1 MLKYRVGILNEP
13 WTNKTP
19 PIRGGVFINP
29 DEANTW
35 DSDTEL
41 SDTSTLYS
49 SSISSGST
57 ANDSIPIARPVAISK
72 QDVLDTSPEI
82 TEQKQKSTVA
92 PPKRDAVTEAF
103 IHKTIQ
109 GEVDDNIRDYPS
121 LDPQTQREI
130 EDRYKALHDRVKAGG
145 FYQCHYLEYAKE
157 LTRYLSIFG
166 LFMTALTC
174 GWYWTS
180 AALLGLFWVSQFHK
194 YIMRKLTL
202 L

>member
-1 MLKYRVGILNEP
+1 MLKYRVGVLDEP

-35 DSDTEL
+35 DSDTDL
-41 SDTSTLYS
+41 SDTSTLYA

-57 ANDSIPIARPVAISK
+57 VHDNVPSARPVAIGK
-72 QDVLDTSPEI
+72 LDLPVASSEI
-82 TEQKQKSTVA
+82 TNPKQVT
-92 PPKRDAVTEAF
+92 PPKRDAATEAF
-103 IHKTIQ
+103 IVKTIQ

-121 LDPQTQREI
+121 LDPQTQRDI
-130 EDRYKALHDRVKAGG
+130 ENRYKTLHDRVKAGG
-145 FYQCHYLEYAKE
+145 FYECHYMEYAKE
-157 LTRYLSIFG
+157 LSRYLSIFG

-180 AALLGLFWVSQFHK
+180 AALLGLFWVS
-194 YIMRKLTL
+194 KLPCAL
-202 L
+202 VRD